1 MAGGHWKGEMTDVAG
16 TEARWDE
23 SGHRPTHDG
32 NEKKRMGRWAGG
44 ECVALTLHGTKPPSF
59 KIKVNGWSD
68 EPDPVLLMYLEDRIE
83 AKSVILR
90 KAVTGN

>member
-1 MAGGHWKGEMTDVAG
+1 MAGGHRKGEMTDVAG

-44 ECVALTLHGTKPPSF
+44 ECVALTLHGTKLPSF
-59 KIKVNGWSD
+59 KIKVKWLWVR
-68 EPDPVLLMYLEDRIE
+68 PACP
-83 AKSVILR
+83 SV
-90 KAVTGN
+90 VDVP